1 MTNTSKKQISLA
13 VLAVVFATTM
23 IASIIA
29 TSDNAF
35 ARNTNNK
42 FASQSIGQNCSQHQ
56 KSSVVTAGAISPPIL
71 SGNNIGLCV
80 NLNGGGNALSQ

>member
-13 VLAVVFATTM
+13 VLAVVFATAM

-35 ARNTNNK
+35 ARSSNK
-42 FASQSIGQNCSQHQ
+42 ISSQSIGQSCSQNQ
-56 KSSVVTAGAISPPIL
+56 KSAVVTAGAVSPSFF
-71 SGNNIGLCV
+71 SGNNFGLCA
-80 NLNGGGNALSQ
+80 NFNSGGNALSQ